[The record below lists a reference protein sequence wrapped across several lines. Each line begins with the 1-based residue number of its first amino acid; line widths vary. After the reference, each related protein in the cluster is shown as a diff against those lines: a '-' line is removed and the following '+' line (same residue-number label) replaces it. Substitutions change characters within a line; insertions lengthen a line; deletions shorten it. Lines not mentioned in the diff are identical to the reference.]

1 MRIAAS
7 RKRLDFCQERRK
19 SYSQQCAPH
28 NIAMEG
34 LVHKDFV
41 RRPVMLALPREATS
55 AYIEDSCSKMASA
68 RQQHHPMPS
77 PLPHGEQPV
86 CQQCLVW
93 FPVAL
98 IRVQQG
104 SPYLEDL
111 LSCKKHPIP

>member
-1 MRIAAS
+1 
-7 RKRLDFCQERRK
+7 
-19 SYSQQCAPH
+19 
-28 NIAMEG
+28 
-34 LVHKDFV
+34 
-41 RRPVMLALPREATS
+41 MLALPREATS

-104 SPYLEDL
+104 SPYFEDL
-111 LSCKKHPIP
+111 LSCKKHPIPRDVSTKELGRSDSHCRRAVCLLTEHL